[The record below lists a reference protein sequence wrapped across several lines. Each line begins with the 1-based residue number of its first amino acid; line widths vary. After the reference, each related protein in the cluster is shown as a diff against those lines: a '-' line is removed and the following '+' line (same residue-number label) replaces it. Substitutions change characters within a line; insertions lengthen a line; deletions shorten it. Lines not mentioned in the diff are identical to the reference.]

1 VDKIFISYS
10 KGAVIAL
17 TLVLLSLEAVA
28 QKSKDEEVVSA
39 IGKAFKTS
47 VDETFAMITATNV
60 DLQCAGKGVHR
71 FGLDEAYPR
80 SFDIT
85 EKSVRFYKR
94 PVPKESKLPE
104 TSRWTVVIDGQAYL
118 NWLLKKVLDPSLE
131 PRSGE
136 LNNVFINERE
146 IRVENK
152 QRSSETNF
160 RSYLDLKINRLT
172 GDITLSKSRYS
183 GSQIE
188 AIEVFSGTCNKVTQ
202 RF

>member
-1 VDKIFISYS
+1 MSGS

-17 TLVLLSLEAVA
+17 ALALQSLEADA
-28 QKSKDEEVVSA
+28 EKSKNEEVTSA

-60 DLQCAGKGVHR
+60 DLQCVGQGVHR

-85 EKSVRFYKR
+85 EKVVRFYKR
-94 PVPKESKLPE
+94 PVPRESKIPE
-104 TSRWTVVIDGQAYL
+104 SSHWTVVVDGQAYL
-118 NWLLKKVLDPSLE
+118 DWLLKRVLDPSLE

-136 LNNVFINERE
+136 LNNVWINERE
-146 IRVENK
+146 IRVENR

-160 RSYLDLKINRLT
+160 RSSLDLKINRLT
-172 GDITLSKSRYS
+172 GGITLSKRRYS